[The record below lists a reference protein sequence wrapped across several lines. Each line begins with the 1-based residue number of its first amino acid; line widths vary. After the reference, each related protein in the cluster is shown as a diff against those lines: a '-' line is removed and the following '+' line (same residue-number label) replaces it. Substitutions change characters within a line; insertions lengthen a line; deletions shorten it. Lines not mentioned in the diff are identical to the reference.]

1 MEADQIHAGH
11 SMVQA
16 YAERGR
22 YETRRPSK
30 IFKTCT
36 VTCQQPLFIKIPPC
50 PFLVLCHWDEPALVS
65 KQHTSTHTHT
75 QSEESS
81 GKFPNPLN
89 KLEILLL
96 DNSLP
101 VSETSLFWNHC
112 LEKKFF
118 LLSPLGKVKSI
129 QLEWKELVR
138 SREMEREKPLP
149 SGGGGG
155 SRKTGSSGHLGQF
168 LKLVWLW
175 CPQLAGLRGVCQ

>member
-1 MEADQIHAGH
+1 MHGDLSATSFYRDPSLAFSRIVSLRWTCPCE
-11 SMVQA
+11 QA
-16 YAERGR
+16 AHL
-22 YETRRPSK
+22 S
-30 IFKTCT
+30 
-36 VTCQQPLFIKIPPC
+36 
-50 PFLVLCHWDEPALVS
+50 
-65 KQHTSTHTHT
+65 HTHT

-118 LLSPLGKVKSI
+118 LLSPLAKVKSI